1 MVITLGF
8 NVGVGH
14 EEHGEDD
21 RYDIPSRQYQTW
33 EDASDIEARILGV
46 GIERQYLKVSATD
59 PILSGAY
66 QAEKATMAGT
76 WSRQTCRAYAEPI
89 SMLKG
94 ISISD
99 HKHQVIER
107 CPLP

>member
-1 MVITLGF
+1 MVVTLGLD
-8 NVGVGH
+8 VGVGH

-21 RYDIPSRQYQTW
+21 RYDIPSREDQTW
-33 EDASDIEARILGV
+33 EDASDIKMRTPAW
-46 GIERQYLKVSATD
+46 IEGRYLKVSATD

-66 QAEKATMAGT
+66 QAEKATIAGT
-76 WSRQTCRAYAEPI
+76 WSKQTCRAYAEPI

-99 HKHQVIER
+99 HEHLQVRE
-107 CPLP
+107 